1 MVLADWSK
9 GMEVEE
15 YYDGYSWGLNREE
28 YFCVDFPGAPVV
40 KNLPANAGNMGF
52 NPWSREI
59 PHAVGQ
65 LSPSNTTIEPTT
77 QLPAP

>member
-40 KNLPANAGNMGF
+40 KNLPANAGNMG
-52 NPWSREI
+52 SI
-59 PHAVGQ
+59 PGPGRFHM
-65 LSPSNTTIEPTT
+65 LWDN
-77 QLPAP
+77 